1 MPSAASNDWLPWRNP
16 IVITGPK
23 WKTNSWSLPVGYGI
37 FTSSAPPKNEAH
49 RGSMDCSLSRDNSRG
64 YGGSGLR
71 LRTCMVDSK
80 VWLILAGILLGSMIH
95 WACGKGPV
103 SNDSVPQL
111 LVHPDT
117 LDYGQERTSL
127 SLTIS
132 NGGQGPLNWSISI
145 PSEGWVEANQT
156 SGTVLNTR
164 RQSIFA
170 SIGKRLRQENSRP
183 FLW

>member
-1 MPSAASNDWLPWRNP
+1 MLWL
-16 IVITGPK
+16 
-23 WKTNSWSLPVGYGI
+23 
-37 FTSSAPPKNEAH
+37 
-49 RGSMDCSLSRDNSRG
+49 RG

-80 VWLILAGILLGSMIH
+80 VWVILAGILLGSMIH

-156 SGTVLNTR
+156 SGTVLNTPTAIDIR
-164 RQSIFA
+164 IDREKAPPGEQQAVLVVTAGQGGREEIVVRA
-170 SIGKRLRQENSRP
+170 QITHP
-183 FLW
+183 